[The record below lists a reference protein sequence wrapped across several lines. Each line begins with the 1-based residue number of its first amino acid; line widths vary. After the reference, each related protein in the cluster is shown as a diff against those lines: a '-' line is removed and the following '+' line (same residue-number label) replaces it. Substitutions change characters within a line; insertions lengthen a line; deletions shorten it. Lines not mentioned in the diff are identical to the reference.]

1 MWCLPSGEFATLQGL
16 KFDYFYVPRALCRPY
31 ATVHESDTRSSMTSR
46 YLLWQALTH
55 SHRHHSTSRCGNC
68 SKLLYEVLRTL
79 LPRCH
84 PRHICSRCGSIG
96 LRHRRNSCG
105 NCRSTR
111 RRHLCRCL
119 PLSKQHGQLF
129 HCHFYFCQPPKRR
142 SQFEHKADSNEV
154 GRRAHENHCG

>member
-1 MWCLPSGEFATLQGL
+1 MWCLPSGEFATLQGP
-16 KFDYFYVPRALCRPY
+16 KFDYFYVSRALCRPF

-46 YLLWQALTH
+46 YLLWQAITH
-55 SHRHHSTSRCGNC
+55 SHRHHAAASALSSCTRFCA
-68 SKLLYEVLRTL
+68 TL
-79 LPRCH
+79 LPRFR
-84 PRHICSRCGSIG
+84 PRRFCSRCGSSG

-119 PLSKQHGQLF
+119 PLSKRHGQLF
-129 HCHFYFCQPPKRR
+129 HCHFYFCQPRKRR
-142 SQFEHKADSNEV
+142 SQVEHKADSNEV